1 MSTIAEYRV
10 RTSSGEVSLWDSQG
24 EGPIAF
30 FVHGNSLCKEI
41 FKKQF
46 EDTVLTSQL
55 RLMALDLPGHGS
67 SEKAINPQKTYS
79 LEGYAHVVVEV
90 LEKLKINNAT
100 FIGHSMGGHVVI
112 ILLEKWP
119 GTQGILLS
127 GTPPIPASPEGF
139 QKGFH
144 PYSRLNFHKEVF
156 DQEEAELFISES
168 GIKKAQAPFL
178 VNAVLKTDGIARTL
192 LLSSVLKGVGGN
204 QKEVVENSKKPAAMV
219 AGQQDPLVNYE
230 YVEKEV
236 NPRAFWK
243 SKIHYIKGGH
253 ATFWENPQE
262 MNKIILLFLSDLN
275 SGK

>member
-1 MSTIAEYRV
+1 
-10 RTSSGEVSLWDSQG
+10 
-24 EGPIAF
+24 
-30 FVHGNSLCKEI
+30 
-41 FKKQF
+41 
-46 EDTVLTSQL
+46 
-55 RLMALDLPGHGS
+55 
-67 SEKAINPQKTYS
+67 
-79 LEGYAHVVVEV
+79 
-90 LEKLKINNAT
+90 
-100 FIGHSMGGHVVI
+100 
-112 ILLEKWP
+112 
-119 GTQGILLS
+119 
-127 GTPPIPASPEGF
+127 
-139 QKGFH
+139 
-144 PYSRLNFHKEVF
+144 VF

-168 GIKKAQAPFL
+168 GIKNSEAPFL

-204 QKEVVENSKKPAAMV
+204 QKEVVENSKKPVAMV

-253 ATFWENPQE
+253 ATFWGNPQE